1 MPVAVDKSEDVI
13 VPIKEVVACTVQELP
28 EFQHKVWT
36 VIEVQEAYLSTC
48 KELSYAQYILL
59 NASVHPSQVDTI
71 YLQLSAAMSREGVEN
86 LDTVI
91 VRILTEIVGY
101 TKTKI
106 CIDYGFIKM
115 FIHQL
120 LNPKKM

>member
-1 MPVAVDKSEDVI
+1 
-13 VPIKEVVACTVQELP
+13 
-28 EFQHKVWT
+28 
-36 VIEVQEAYLSTC
+36 
-48 KELSYAQYILL
+48 
-59 NASVHPSQVDTI
+59 VHALQLDSI

-91 VRILTEIVGY
+91 VGILTEIVGP

-120 LNPKKM
+120 LNPPKM